1 MAERNTCGSKPLT
14 SIMKTNRAHRLQPNS
29 QRQPGLADRMRTN
42 YCHDDFS
49 EEVRMIAE
57 KLSRGLMTAV
67 IVGVF
72 GLGYVCGSMTQRQ
85 AEAQIGGLLDKA
97 GKAGGPVGSVAQF
110 GSSLVEMQD
119 HISGLQK
126 NLDTFKQ
133 VQSALGK

>member
-1 MAERNTCGSKPLT
+1 MTK
-14 SIMKTNRAHRLQPNS
+14 K
-29 QRQPGLADRMRTN
+29 
-42 YCHDDFS
+42 
-49 EEVRMIAE
+49 
-57 KLSRGLMTAV
+57 KLSRGVMTAAS
-67 IVGVF
+67 VGVF
-72 GLGYVCGSMTQRQ
+72 GRGYVCGARTRRQ

>member
-1 MAERNTCGSKPLT
+1 
-14 SIMKTNRAHRLQPNS
+14 
-29 QRQPGLADRMRTN
+29 
-42 YCHDDFS
+42 
-49 EEVRMIAE
+49 MIAK
-57 KLSRGLMTAV
+57 KLSRGLMIAV
-67 IVGVF
+67 ILGVF

-133 VQSALGK
+133 VQATLTGK

>member
-1 MAERNTCGSKPLT
+1 MAK
-14 SIMKTNRAHRLQPNS
+14 Q
-29 QRQPGLADRMRTN
+29 
-42 YCHDDFS
+42 
-49 EEVRMIAE
+49 
-57 KLSRGLMTAV
+57 KLSRAITIVA

-72 GLGYVCGSMTQRQ
+72 GLGYICGSMTQRQ

-133 VQSALGK
+133 VQATLTGK